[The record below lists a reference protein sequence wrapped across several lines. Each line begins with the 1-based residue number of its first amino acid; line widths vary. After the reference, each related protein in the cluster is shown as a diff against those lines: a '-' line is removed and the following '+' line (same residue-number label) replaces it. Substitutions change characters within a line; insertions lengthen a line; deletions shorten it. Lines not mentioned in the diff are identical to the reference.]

1 MSRYLVAALTGL
13 LVAPALAVAAPTGG
27 KAASI
32 SKVKATRAALA
43 EMPGKITNSRMETV
57 DGEPVYVF
65 TIAAPNQ
72 PLHQVR
78 VSGVT
83 GKVL

>member
-1 MSRYLVAALTGL
+1 MMSRYLVALTGL
-13 LVAPALAVAAPTGG
+13 LVAPALAVAGPTES
-27 KAASI
+27 KVASI

-43 EMPGKITNSRMETV
+43 EVPGKITNSRMETV
-57 DGEPVYVF
+57 NGEPVYIF

-72 PLHQVR
+72 PLSQVR
-78 VSGVT
+78 VSGVS

>member
-1 MSRYLVAALTGL
+1 MSRYLIALTGL
-13 LVAPALAVAAPTGG
+13 LVAPALAVAAPTES
-27 KAASI
+27 KLPAI
-32 SKVKATRAALA
+32 SKVKATRTALA
-43 EMPGKITNSRMETV
+43 EVPGKITSSRVETV
-57 DGEPVYVF
+57 NGEAVYVF

-78 VSGVT
+78 VSGAT

>member
-1 MSRYLVAALTGL
+1 MSRYLVALTGL
-13 LVAPALAVAAPTGG
+13 IVAPALAVAAPNEG
-27 KAASI
+27 KVASI

-43 EMPGKITNSRMETV
+43 EVPGKITNSRVETV
-57 DGEPVYVF
+57 NGEPVYVF

>member
-1 MSRYLVAALTGL
+1 MTRYLVALAGL
-13 LVAPALAVAAPTGG
+13 IVAPALAVAAPTEG
-27 KAASI
+27 KVASI

-43 EMPGKITNSRMETV
+43 EVPGKITNSRVETV
-57 DGEPVYVF
+57 AGEPVYVF

-78 VSGVT
+78 VSGIT